1 MSDIK
6 ARYVGSSPDG
16 VTLGVVLDDG
26 EIYPHT
32 VKHGGELP
40 TELDGRKVS
49 TAYRDGLL
57 SQEDNWTRVKRSTP
71 AADKAD
77 TSDKTD
83 TAKAEKDGDK

>member
-6 ARYVGSSPDG
+6 ARYTGPAPDG

-26 EIYPHT
+26 DIHPYH

-49 TAYRDGLL
+49 KAYRDGLL
-57 SQEDNWTRVKRSTP
+57 EQTDNWSRVKREAP
-71 AADKAD
+71 KAAASAA
-77 TSDKTD
+77 TT

>member
-6 ARYVGSSPDG
+6 ARYTGPAPDG

-26 EIYPHT
+26 DIVPHH

-49 TAYRDGLL
+49 IEFRNGLL
-57 SQEDNWTRVKRSTP
+57 AQEGNWTRVKRDTTKTATTTTT
-71 AADKAD
+71 AAKDAG
-77 TSDKTD
+77 
-83 TAKAEKDGDK
+83 KDGEK